1 MKKLPEIYK
10 EVVKT
15 NNNKNVYYSRNES
28 VSTNIKKENN
38 KTSSINLENLNDIFK
53 LGKNNYTEKVRI
65 KTKDRVYETRLVRR
79 NNGKI
84 LTIDN
89 DIIKESEIT
98 SLEIL

>member
-1 MKKLPEIYK
+1 MRRLPEIYK

-28 VSTNIKKENN
+28 ISTNIKKENN

-65 KTKDRVYETRLVRR
+65 KTKDRVYETRLIRR

>member
-1 MKKLPEIYK
+1 MRRLPEIYK

-28 VSTNIKKENN
+28 ISTNIKKENN
-38 KTSSINLENLNDIFK
+38 KKSSINLENLNDIFK

-65 KTKDRVYETRLVRR
+65 KTKDRVYETRLIRR

>member
-65 KTKDRVYETRLVRR
+65 KTKDRVYETRLIRR
-79 NNGKI
+79 NNSKL

-89 DIIKESEIT
+89 DIINENEVI
-98 SLEIL
+98 SLEVL